1 MSLPGK
7 DESTGSMVGEVED
20 GVEEG
25 QLEIEWEHE
34 GGQGINADSLE
45 SQEESSGDNGFM
57 EGGLEGGAGAGGGAD
72 NDFDVEA
79 DIVPGDGAE
88 YGLDAGI
95 DSGDDFEMESSWERL

>member
-1 MSLPGK
+1 M
-7 DESTGSMVGEVED
+7 GEVED

-34 GGQGINADSLE
+34 GGQGTNADSLE

-72 NDFDVEA
+72 NDFDVESEIVPGHDIEA

>member
-1 MSLPGK
+1 
-7 DESTGSMVGEVED
+7 MVGEVED

-34 GGQGINADSLE
+34 GGQGTKADSLE

-57 EGGLEGGAGAGGGAD
+57 EGGLEGSAD
-72 NDFDVEA
+72 NDLDIENDIVPGDDIDI

-95 DSGDDFEMESSWERL
+95 DSGDDFEMESSWDRL